1 MKTIALFLLAGLTAA
16 CGTTRSVIPEANL
29 AHTEHLSRIISLEGE
44 NVRTIWIY
52 AEAPDYVPITDD
64 DGGYTC
70 VDDTARFAVVALL
83 NAERTGNPKAEIM
96 AREAIL
102 MVLGMQA
109 EDGQFYNFI
118 FPDLTI
124 NREGHTSYKDHGW
137 WAGRALWALAA
148 GYRFYQERDPQFAKR
163 LRGAVEKLLPWYES
177 HLDKH
182 GQFKEVE
189 GFGVSDWLIKGS
201 SCMTSEAVL
210 GLLELYVAEPNDV
223 LAEKVGKLC
232 DGMAAFQVKTEGV
245 LLYGAHPNNVDQP
258 YDWHHWGGRQTMALA
273 RAARV
278 LKDHPNRDKWLKSAR
293 LEADTFFTMLLSSH
307 IPEAISGAAAKFY
320 PQIAY
325 GTNTLVL
332 GFLELY
338 RATGEEKYKKMAL
351 QAFGWYL
358 GDNPPQ
364 VRIYDERTG
373 RCFDDIIDADKVN
386 RNSGAESTIEALLA
400 IEELKR

>member
-1 MKTIALFLLAGLTAA
+1 MRTTALFLLAGLVVA
-16 CGTTRSVIPEANL
+16 CGTTKVAVPETNL
-29 AHTEHLSRIISLEGE
+29 SHAEHISRTISLDGE
-44 NVRTIWIY
+44 EVLTIWIY

-64 DGGYTC
+64 DEGYTC

-83 NAERTGNPKAEIM
+83 NAERTKDKKPESM
-96 AREAIL
+96 ARSALL
-102 MVLGMQA
+102 MVLKMQA

-148 GYRFYQERDPQFAKR
+148 GYRFYQERDPQFAAR
-163 LRGAVEKLLPWYES
+163 LRESVEKLLPWYDS
-177 HLDKH
+177 YLDRH
-182 GQFKEVE
+182 GEFDEV
-189 GFGVSDWLIKGS
+189 GGMRVPSWLVRGS

-210 GLLELYVAEPNDV
+210 GLLELY
-223 LAEKVGKLC
+223 LAKPDDQLGANIGKLC
-232 DGMAAFQVKTEGV
+232 DGIAEFQVRTEGV
-245 LLYGAHPNNVDQP
+245 LLHGAHPSNVERP
-258 YDWHHWGGRQTMALA
+258 YDWHHWGSRQTMALA
-273 RAARV
+273 RAARI
-278 LKDHPNRDKWLKSAR
+278 LKDHPNREKWLESAR

-307 IPEAISGAAAKFY
+307 VPEAISGAAAKFY

-332 GFLELY
+332 GALELF
-338 RATGEEKYKKMAL
+338 RATGEEKYRKMAL
-351 QAFGWYL
+351 KAFGWYL
-358 GDNPPQ
+358 GDNPP
-364 VRIYDERTG
+364 RAKMYDEKTG
-373 RCFDDIIDADKVN
+373 RCFDGIIDADKVN